1 MKRIAL
7 AVISLFAVISCST
20 TKLLPDGTYRLVS
33 NKVTFEGE
41 KLSPAEVTSYIRQQ
55 PNKGQVF
62 GWSPALS
69 IYNWSNGSGK
79 GINRFWE
86 AMGEEPV
93 VFDPTLVQSSCD
105 NIAAHLATIGYY
117 GSKVR
122 GEVDYKGRLARVKYI
137 VEPGKR
143 YPIDTIVFDVPNSDF
158 GAAFKADSA
167 NVSIHVGDYLSE
179 KALEAETVRG
189 AAFFRNRG
197 YYGFNKNHYFFEAD
211 TLTDR
216 TTLYYRIRGYT
227 RGEDPSFDAPIRR
240 FRIGEVNIMHPEGI
254 PFSESLLRKYNRI
267 RPGTPYNERVINST
281 YNRLSS
287 LKVFNNVTIETS
299 PADSNT
305 VDVDIILSGTEQLGF
320 KANLEASTNAS
331 GLLGF
336 SPQLNFFH
344 KNLFHGGE
352 WLDLG
357 FTGNWQWIPNSKGSS
372 TGQGESAQAERMSA
386 QTELG
391 VSAQLSIPRLIG
403 YSIGRIRGDNIPR
416 TEFKVSFSYQNR
428 PEYRRLLSAFNF
440 GYSGQMRRNYFYQFY
455 PLRVNVVKISK
466 IAPEFWSTL
475 ESYPYLWDTFE
486 DQIDAGIGLMLYHTT
501 DPAVVPKTSYHSE
514 RISLDL
520 SGNVLSLLNP
530 VLPSYE
536 HPVGKLYTIFDL
548 PYKQYVRAE
557 ANLARVFRFGW
568 NDGMAVAMHFVGGI
582 GYAYGNSVALPFEK
596 QFYCGGANS
605 MRGWQ
610 ARTLGP
616 GNDVMNDAFRIP
628 SQTGNLKL
636 EADLEYRFPA
646 FWKLEGALFAEA
658 GNVWTMGTTPITWS
672 SLAADWGIGL
682 RVNLD
687 FILIRLDAGFRI
699 HDPARAEGDR
709 WVQPRDWLHG
719 SSAIHFGV
727 GYPF

>member
-7 AVISLFAVISCST
+7 IVLSLFAVISCST
-20 TKLLPDGTYRLVS
+20 TKLLPRGTYRLVS
-33 NKVTFEGE
+33 NKVTFVGE
-41 KLSPAEVTSYIRQQ
+41 KLPPAEVTQYIRQQ
-55 PNKGQVF
+55 PNKGLVF

-69 IYNWSNGSGK
+69 IYNWSNGSGQ

-86 AMGEEPV
+86 AMGDEPV
-93 VFDPTLVQSSCD
+93 MFDPTQVQSSCT
-105 NIAAHLATIGYY
+105 NIESHLASIGYY
-117 GSKVR
+117 GSEVR
-122 GEVDYKGRLARVKYI
+122 GEVDYKGRLARVRYF
-137 VEPGKR
+137 VRPGKR
-143 YPIDTIVFDVPNSDF
+143 YPIDSIVYEVPGGEF
-158 GAAFKADSA
+158 GEVFSADSA
-167 NVSIHVGDYLSE
+167 NMTVHVGDFLSE
-179 KALEAETVRG
+179 KVLEAETVRG
-189 AAFFRNRG
+189 AAVFRDRG

-227 RGEDPSFDAPIRR
+227 RGEDPSFDAPIVKS
-240 FRIGEVNIMHPEGI
+240 RIGEVSILHPEGI
-254 PFSESLLRKYNRI
+254 PFRERLLRRYIRI
-267 RPGTPYNERVINST
+267 LPGALYNERMINST

-287 LKVFNNVTIETS
+287 LKVFNNVTIETM
-299 PADSNT
+299 PADSNK
-305 VDVDIILSGTEQLGF
+305 VDVNIHLSGTEQLGF

-344 KNLFHGGE
+344 KNIFHGGE

-357 FTGNWQWIPNSKGSS
+357 FTGNWQWIPNSTVSS
-372 TGQGESAQAERMSA
+372 
-386 QTELG
+386 TELG
-391 VSAQLSIPRLIG
+391 VSVSLSIPRLLG
-403 YSIGRIRGDNIPR
+403 YSVGRIRGDNIPR
-416 TEFKVSFSYQNR
+416 TEFSASFNYQNR
-428 PEYRRLLSAFNF
+428 PEYLRLLSTFNF
-440 GYSGQMRRNYFYQFY
+440 GFSGQMRRNYFYQIH
-455 PLRVNVVKISK
+455 PLRVNVVKLSAIS
-466 IAPEFWSTL
+466 PDFLETL
-475 ESYPYLWDTFE
+475 ISYPYLWDTFE
-486 DQIDAGIGLMLYHTT
+486 DQIDAGVGFMLYHTT

-514 RISLDL
+514 RVSLDL
-520 SGNVLSLLNP
+520 SGNVLSLFDP
-530 VLPSYE
+530 ILPKYD
-536 HPVGKLYTIFDL
+536 HPAVSMHSIFGL

-557 ANLARVFRFGW
+557 LNLGRVVRFGW
-568 NDGMAVAMHFVGGI
+568 NDAHALAMHLVSGVGF
-582 GYAYGNSVALPFEK
+582 AYGNSVAMPFEK
-596 QFYCGGANS
+596 QFYAGGANS
-605 MRGWQ
+605 MRGWN

-616 GNDVMNDAFRIP
+616 GNQQMSGAFRIP

-658 GNVWTMGTTPITWS
+658 GNVWEMGTTPITWDS
-672 SLAADWGIGL
+672 VAADWGVGV